1 MADEPRRAR
10 RMPLRLSLRYRRVGE
25 DAWHDSVT
33 QNISRSGVLFRADSD
48 VDPDVMVEIELH
60 LPSVARLNPAGAH
73 IVAHVRIVRK
83 DASAVL
89 GDPPHPVLA
98 AAFLDYDFSHLAT

>member
-25 DAWHDSVT
+25 DLWHDSIT

-48 VDPDVMVEIELH
+48 VDPDVVVEIELR
-60 LPSVARLNPAGAH
+60 LPSVARLNPTGARVVGH
-73 IVAHVRIVRK
+73 ARIVRK
-83 DASAVL
+83 TTL
-89 GDPPHPVLA
+89 GGSRSEALA
-98 AAFLDYDFSHLAT
+98 AAFLDYDLGGAVA